1 MKIFTYVAR
10 RGNLTRPNFI
20 RTLGKGLP
28 PLPNHPPAKV
38 GKLPSSF
45 PKPLQFDSP
54 DGKNK
59 IPLILQE
66 YFILVHL
73 YTTTRTYFQTGGT
86 NQGTF
91 IKPIT
96 PKPSQ
101 KK

>member
-66 YFILVHL
+66 YFILVDFSSEYWNSFEIEL
-73 YTTTRTYFQTGGT
+73 EK
-86 NQGTF
+86 
-91 IKPIT
+91 IISLSKEMMPI
-96 PKPSQ
+96 PDSF
-101 KK
+101 

>member
-1 MKIFTYVAR
+1 MTKSPRDTNLQLTGQKIQLKSAETNGCEERTAWAALRAVHQMGDEISECMK
-10 RGNLTRPNFI
+10 
-20 RTLGKGLP
+20 
-28 PLPNHPPAKV
+28 
-38 GKLPSSF
+38 
-45 PKPLQFDSP
+45 
-54 DGKNK
+54 
-59 IPLILQE
+59 
-66 YFILVHL
+66 LVHL